1 MLTQLNNLD
10 LNCYRISSD
19 GITALANLKDL
30 RSLKISN
37 IRAYNRYN
45 MDLVALF
52 SSLKNLEEV
61 KIQNCVISNED
72 VVIES
77 LVVNNPNLHHLDINQ
92 GSLVTRI
99 TSRSL
104 DSIADNCPLLTH
116 IDIGNQDVFTN
127 DDLIKFVSKCSKL
140 KYANFED
147 TLIEDSTLVRMAR
160 DCPDLE
166 HLDISNCRAITL
178 QGVEAFLNKAAEKK
192 LERLEFRDCGFL
204 TNENEY
210 SESVE
215 ESLHILEQI
224 YPNIEILY
232 YED

>member
-1 MLTQLNNLD
+1 
-10 LNCYRISSD
+10 
-19 GITALANLKDL
+19 
-30 RSLKISN
+30 
-37 IRAYNRYN
+37 
-45 MDLVALF
+45 
-52 SSLKNLEEV
+52 
-61 KIQNCVISNED
+61 
-72 VVIES
+72 
-77 LVVNNPNLHHLDINQ
+77 
-92 GSLVTRI
+92 
-99 TSRSL
+99 
-104 DSIADNCPLLTH
+104 
-116 IDIGNQDVFTN
+116 
-127 DDLIKFVSKCSKL
+127 
-140 KYANFED
+140 
-147 TLIEDSTLVRMAR
+147 MAG
-160 DCPDLE
+160 DCPDLK